1 MTTQLTSSNYST
13 LNTAI
18 TELMRS
24 GTYSG
29 VTMIVYT
36 DSAGTTKATDSTGAV
51 IDQLKIARVNTTN
64 VYTDANGVIVNAS
77 IIVGFNTK
85 SEIKSIDTVDSFWY
99 TIEGITLVKKTF

>member
-64 VYTDANGVIVNAS
+64 VYTDANGVIVQLEARLLMAEEDKQN
-77 IIVGFNTK
+77 ILK
-85 SEIKSIDTVDSFWY
+85 Q
-99 TIEGITLVKKTF
+99 IEPMGIAPQ